1 MDHDT
6 AIAAAQRAL
15 MEEFVGEPSISE
27 SVGVIAAQMV
37 VNGGLL
43 KRILAELQAINATE
57 QGGK

>member
-43 KRILAELQAINATE
+43 KRILAELQAINATA